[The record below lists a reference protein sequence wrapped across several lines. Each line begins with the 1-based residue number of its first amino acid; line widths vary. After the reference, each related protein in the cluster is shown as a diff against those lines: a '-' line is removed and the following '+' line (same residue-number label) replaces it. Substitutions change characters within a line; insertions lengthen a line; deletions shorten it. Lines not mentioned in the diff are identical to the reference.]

1 MVGCQCCQSGI
12 INQAGLC
19 NRQRLDARKRLFS
32 REVSVATLP
41 HPAKLSA
48 HLLMPLDRQLH
59 LLSTLAF
66 LVGVVP
72 AARALVSGNWRPSR
86 QWIPMLIGFI
96 LQTGAVYYRGQAVG
110 QCPMKSL
117 SDILVFIAWSIV
129 LLYFLVGP
137 PYRVSLLGIFTAPLV
152 TAMQVLAFVIPDA
165 FPDYAAKS
173 KIDPYVEL
181 HAALALV
188 AYAAFALACI
198 TGVMYLLQERFLKK
212 HHIGGLFYQLP
223 PIQGLAKAIQKLVYL
238 GLLLLSFSLV
248 VSFKLNTPISN
259 PKLIFAWA
267 VWALYALIGVIMWRQ
282 VLSPRQTAWLA
293 AVGFV
298 IPFISLWL
306 MTTHG

>member
-1 MVGCQCCQSGI
+1 MI
-12 INQAGLC
+12 L
-19 NRQRLDARKRLFS
+19 
-32 REVSVATLP
+32 
-41 HPAKLSA
+41 HPAKLGSR
-48 HLLMPLDRQLH
+48 LLMPLDRQLL

-117 SDILVFIAWSIV
+117 SDILVFIGWSIV

-152 TAMQVLAFVIPDA
+152 TAMQGLAFLIPDA

-238 GLLLLSFSLV
+238 GLLLLSVSLV

-267 VWALYALIGVIMWRQ
+267 VWVLYALIGVIMWRQ